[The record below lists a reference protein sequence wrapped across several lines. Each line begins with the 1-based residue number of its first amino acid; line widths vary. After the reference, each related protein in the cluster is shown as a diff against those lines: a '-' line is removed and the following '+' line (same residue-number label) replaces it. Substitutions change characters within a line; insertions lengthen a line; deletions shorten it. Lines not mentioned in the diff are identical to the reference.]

1 MRRLPGCR
9 RPRRRPPRASS
20 RRRRREPRVPITRP
34 IKTVRPVS
42 TSSEGTQRPA
52 SPRYRASSP
61 SSVARLPPSRSMA
74 RLQDKIVLITGAA
87 GAVGRAVAAA
97 VKREGGSVIATDL
110 AGQAG
115 IDHALDVTAEEAWQG
130 VLAAVDRRHGR
141 LDGLVN
147 SAGIV
152 HLGTVEDTDYAT
164 WRRVLAVNLD
174 GTFLGCRHAL
184 PLLKRSGGAIVNLS
198 SISGIVG
205 GHNLAAYNASKGGV
219 RLLTKSVALYGAR
232 LKPPVRCNSIHP
244 AFLEGPMVEDILAQ
258 TGRPDIARGQL
269 ARDIPLGRL
278 GEPAEVAELC
288 VYLLS
293 DESRFVTGAEF
304 AIDGGLTAR

>member
-1 MRRLPGCR
+1 MDRLKD
-9 RPRRRPPRASS
+9 
-20 RRRRREPRVPITRP
+20 RV
-34 IKTVRPVS
+34 
-42 TSSEGTQRPA
+42 
-52 SPRYRASSP
+52 
-61 SSVARLPPSRSMA
+61 
-74 RLQDKIVLITGAA
+74 VLITGASGA
-87 GAVGRAVAAA
+87 IGKAVADAVGKA
-97 VKREGGSVIATDL
+97 GGSAVTSDRPGQGAT
-110 AGQAG
+110 
-115 IDHALDVTAEEAWQG
+115 HALDVTSEPDW
-130 VLAAVDRRHGR
+130 LAVMADIGRTYGR

-147 SAGIV
+147 AAGIAA
-152 HLGTVEDTDYAT
+152 LGNIEETDFAT
-164 WRRVLAVNLD
+164 WRKVLAVNLD
-174 GTFLGCRHAL
+174 GTFLGCKHAL

-219 RLLTKSVALYGAR
+219 RLLTKSVALHGAR

-258 TGRPDIARGQL
+258 TGRPDVARGQL